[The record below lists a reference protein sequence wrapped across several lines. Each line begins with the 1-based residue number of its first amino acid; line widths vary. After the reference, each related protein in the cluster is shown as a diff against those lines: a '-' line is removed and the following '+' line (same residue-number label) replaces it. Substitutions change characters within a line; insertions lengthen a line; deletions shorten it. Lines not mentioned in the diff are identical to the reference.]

1 MSYTNTKESHTHYLE
16 DYQIPDFLC
25 DAIFLHFELL
35 DDHTTVHSVMHWR
48 RNPTSQNPQSPLI
61 LNGEVMELKT
71 VLLDGSPISSSEYVV
86 DAEHLTITK
95 LPEQFIL
102 ETIVHIKPHE
112 NLALSGLYKSRNN
125 YCTQCESHG
134 FRRITYFLD
143 RPDVMT
149 KFTVTISAD
158 KKQYPILLSNG
169 NLVEEKDLSG
179 GRHWVKWEDPSLKPS
194 YLFALVAGDL
204 DHLQDQ
210 FTTRSGRKVDLRLYV
225 EKGNLDQADYSMA
238 SLKNAMRWDEETFG
252 CEYDLDIYMIVAVSD
267 FNMGAMEN
275 KGLNIFNDKY
285 ILAKPDTATD
295 EDYVLI
301 ESVIGHEYFHNWS
314 GNRVT
319 VRDWFQITLKEGLTI
334 FRDQSF
340 TTDHTLGEVKRI
352 QDVNVIR
359 NAQFAQDAG
368 PMAHSIRPH
377 SYIEVNNFYTVTVYN
392 KGSEVIRMQQTLLGN
407 EKFKKAMETYFHR
420 FDGMAVTTEDF
431 VSVMSE
437 VGKID
442 LSQFK
447 LWYEQAGTPE
457 LTVSDTYDASTQ
469 TYSLRIKQFTP
480 ATPGQSEKLP
490 FHIPIKLGLLNA
502 SGDDMSLQ
510 MKGEQVAS
518 GTQRVIN
525 LTQAEQEFV
534 FVNVKEKPVPSLLR
548 NFSAPVKTNY
558 PYSDAELIFL
568 MRHDSDGFNRWDA
581 GQQYYTRTILALV
594 NDFQSNKPL
603 SISDQFIEAVD
614 AILLDSTL
622 DNLLKAEMLVLPG
635 ISYLIEC
642 MDTADVDAIHHGR
655 EFLKKQLAITLSS
668 TWQAV
673 YKSNELVGEYSFSR
687 SAMGHRRMRNLA
699 LYYLILGAQNGNYS
713 VAKQHYDAA
722 NNLTDRLGAL
732 EAMNSVEGK
741 EREELLATFY
751 DRYKRDHLVIDKWF
765 RLQAIAP
772 LKSTLEHVK
781 ELLKHSAFDIK
792 NPNKVRALV
801 GAFASLNPLC
811 FHTSDGS
818 GYQFLAK
825 LVMEI
830 DKFNPQVAARLIE
843 PLIRWRKFD
852 IKRQGLMKASLEAVA
867 NHPALSKDVGEI
879 VEKSLK

>member
-1 MSYTNTKESHTHYLE
+1 MSLTNTKESNAHYLE

-25 DAIFLHFELL
+25 DALFLHFELQE
-35 DDHTTVHSVMHWR
+35 DHTTVHSVMHWR
-48 RNPTSQNPQSPLI
+48 RNPDSQDPQSPLV
-61 LNGEVMELKT
+61 LNGEVMDLKT
-71 VLLDGSPISSSEYVV
+71 VLLDGTPVSTTEYSV
-86 DAEHLTITK
+86 DKESLNIK
-95 LPEQFIL
+95 NLPQQFIL
-102 ETIVHIKPHE
+102 ETIVQIKPHE

-134 FRRITYFLD
+134 FRRITYFTD

-149 KFTVTISAD
+149 KFTVSISAD

-169 NLVEEKDLSG
+169 NLVEEKDLSD

-204 DHLQDQ
+204 DLLRDQ
-210 FTTRSGRKVDLRLYV
+210 FVTRSGRKVDLRVYV
-225 EKGNLDQADYSMA
+225 EKGNLDQASYSME
-238 SLKNAMRWDEETFG
+238 SLKNAMRWDEQAFG

-377 SYIEVNNFYTVTVYN
+377 SYVEVNNFYTVTVYN

-437 VGKID
+437 VGQID

-447 LWYEQAGTPE
+447 LWYEQAGTPV
-457 LTVSDTYDASTQ
+457 LTFADDYDQSSQ
-469 TYSLRIKQFTP
+469 TYTLRVQQSTP

-490 FHIPIKLGLLNA
+490 FHIPIKLGLLNS
-502 SGDDMSLQ
+502 SGEDIALQ
-510 MKGEQVAS
+510 MKGEAVS
-518 GTQRVIN
+518 TGTQRVIN

-548 NFSAPVKTNY
+548 NFSAPVKVEY
-558 PYSDAELIFL
+558 PYSDDEFIFL

-581 GQQYYTRTILALV
+581 GQQYFTRTILSLV
-594 NDFQSNKPL
+594 NDYQNSKPL
-603 SISDQFIEAVD
+603 SLSSQFIDAVG
-614 AILLDSTL
+614 AILSYKSV

-642 MDTADVDAIHHGR
+642 MNVADIEAIHHVR
-655 EFLKKQLAITLSS
+655 EFIKKQLAVKLSS
-668 TWQAV
+668 GWQAC
-673 YKSNELVGEYSFSR
+673 YKENELTGDYTFSR
-687 SAMGHRRMRNLA
+687 EAMGHRRIRNLA
-699 LYYLILGAQNGNYS
+699 LHYLSLGDQNGS
-713 VAKQHYDAA
+713 CAVAVQHYEAA

-732 EAMNSVEGK
+732 EAINTIDGKDRNS
-741 EREELLATFY
+741 LLAAFY
-751 DRYKRDHLVIDKWF
+751 DRYQRDHLVIDKWF

-772 LKSTLEHVK
+772 LPSTLEHVK
-781 ELLKHSAFDIK
+781 NLLKHSAFDIK

-801 GAFASLNPLC
+801 GSFASLNPLC
-811 FHTSDGS
+811 FHASDGN
-818 GYQFLAK
+818 GYEFLANIVK
-825 LVMEI
+825 EI

-852 IKRQGLMKASLEAVA
+852 IKRQGLMKASLGAVA
-867 NHPALSKDVGEI
+867 AHPVLSKDVGEI